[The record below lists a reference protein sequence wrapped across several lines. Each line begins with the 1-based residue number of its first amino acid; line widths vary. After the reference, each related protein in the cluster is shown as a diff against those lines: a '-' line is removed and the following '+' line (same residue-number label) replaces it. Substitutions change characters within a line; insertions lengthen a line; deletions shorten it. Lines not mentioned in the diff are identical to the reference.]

1 MASTEPKTAKTTRAY
16 IGMGSNEG
24 DRVGFV
30 QQSMQLL
37 KDIPGVEIAECSSL
51 YETEP
56 VGGQYSRWFVNAVA
70 AIDTNLK
77 AVDLLD
83 VCRDI
88 EARLNEMHGNN
99 QKSQR
104 GSKERTRIIDM
115 DILFYGS
122 EVVKDDYLVVPHPHL
137 HERAYALVPLLEI
150 APDFN
155 HPSFGKTITELHEE
169 LPEPELVYLYG
180 TRQDEEEENL

>member
-24 DRVGFV
+24 DRVGYV

-37 KDIPGVEIAECSSL
+37 KDIPGIEIVECSSL

-56 VGGQYSRWFVNAVA
+56 VGGKYSRWFVNAVA
-70 AIDTNLK
+70 AIDTSLK

-88 EARLNEMHGNN
+88 ESRLNEMHGNA
-99 QKSQR
+99 QKPQR

-115 DILFYGS
+115 DILFYGAN
-122 EVVKDDYLVVPHPHL
+122 VVKDDYLIVPHPHL

-150 APDFN
+150 APDLS

-180 TRQDEEEENL
+180 TRQDEEEEIL